1 MSYGYRFAAAIWA
14 TYTGVFE
21 QSIDCRF
28 HPVDAAAKEAR
39 VLLALGRRYAIEVV
53 FDPLGEIGDATEGGF
68 EIVGDNIYK

>member
-1 MSYGYRFAAAIWA
+1 MA
-14 TYTGVFE
+14 TGSRLPSGRPTRAYC
-21 QSIDCRF
+21 CRF

-39 VLLALGRRYAIEVV
+39 MLLDLGRRYAIEVV

>member
-1 MSYGYRFAAAIWA
+1 M
-14 TYTGVFE
+14 
-21 QSIDCRF
+21 
-28 HPVDAAAKEAR
+28 DAAAKEAR